1 MRKYLCMIILVSLL
15 AGCAVAPFDM
25 KGVNQG
31 VTPQL
36 AQAGNS
42 YQGQQVV
49 WGGMIIK
56 TDVLK
61 NMTRI
66 EVLAFPVDN
75 NGKPNQSAAAQGR
88 FMVNHAGFLEP
99 ADYAAGRW
107 ISVLGDVGKNL
118 QGKVGEAQYT
128 FPVIEARQMHLWAE
142 ETPGSSNTRFH
153 FGIGIRL

>member
-1 MRKYLCMIILVSLL
+1 MSKLFTLLVMAGLL
-15 AGCAVAPFDM
+15 AGCAVSPFDM
-25 KGVNQG
+25 KNVNHG

-36 AQAGNS
+36 VQAGNS

-61 NMTRI
+61 DMTRI
-66 EVLAFPVDN
+66 EVLAFPTDN

-88 FMVNHAGFLEP
+88 FFINHPGFLEP

-107 ISVLGDVGKNL
+107 ISVLGEVTDSVK
-118 QGKVGEAQYT
+118 GKVGEAPYT
-128 FPVIEARQMHLWAE
+128 YPVVVARQMHIWAE
-142 ETPGSSNTRFH
+142 ETPGSSSTRFH